1 MQVYYSMTIE
11 EYKRLSDVLR
21 CGDNWSSALLA
32 NL

>member
-1 MQVYYSMTIE
+1 MLVYCSAMIE
-11 EYKRLSDVLR
+11 EYKILSDVVR